1 MATVA
6 TPKTKAGMRDVHIPP
21 HVLPSAKEH
30 LQEFTGSGPEDLLFP
45 ALSGGHMHPR
55 TFGKAFDKARAAAE
69 RPDLHFHDLRHTGA
83 VLAAQTGATLA
94 ELMARLGHSI
104 PGAVSTPAEN

>member
-45 ALSGGHMHPR
+45 ALSGWHMHPR